1 MILSDR
7 IAGRN
12 YLPISPLLAVGA
24 VHHYLIEK
32 RLRMK
37 VALIVETGEA
47 REIHHHCLLLGYGA
61 DAICPYLVF
70 ETVRNLSAQNM
81 LNTTMENEEIFRN
94 YTSATR
100 AGIAKVMAKMGIST
114 LQSYKGAQIFEA
126 VGIHEEVIN
135 RSFKGTPSRISGVD
149 FKILSTEA
157 YNRYLLAY
165 GPRQGGDDKLSVNPG
180 TYHWRNNGEKH
191 VNEPTTIAALQ
202 EAAQKNS
209 KDSYKMF
216 SQAHA
221 EATKNCTIR
230 GRFEIDF
237 SNATSISID
246 EVEPAS
252 EIVKR
257 FATGAMSFGSISI
270 ETHTTLAK
278 AMNKIGGK
286 SNTGEGGEDLDRL
299 LDDQKHGPISTRSAI
314 KQVASGRF
322 GVSSVYLTF
331 ANDLQIKMAQGAK
344 PGEGGELP
352 GYKVTEDIAKCRNS
366 IPGVGLI
373 SPPPH
378 HDIYSIEDLAE
389 LIYDLK
395 SANPRARIS
404 VKLVA
409 EVGVGVVA
417 SGVVKAKAEHLTI
430 SGHDGGTGASSWTGI
445 KSAGLPWELGLA
457 ETHQTLVLNDL
468 RSRVIIQ
475 ADGQIRT
482 GLDVTIAAMLGAGE
496 LKIF

>member
-1 MILSDR
+1 M
-7 IAGRN
+7 AGRN
-12 YLPISPLLAVGA
+12 YLPVSPLLAVGT

-47 REIHHHCLLLGYGA
+47 REIHHLCLLLGYGA

-70 ETVRNLSAQNM
+70 ETVRNLSAQGM
-81 LNTTMENEEIFRN
+81 LNTTMGNEEIFKN
-94 YTSATR
+94 YTTATH

-126 VGIHEEVIN
+126 VGINDEVIN
-135 RSFKGTPSRISGVD
+135 RSFKGTSSRISGVD
-149 FKILSTEA
+149 FKILSTES

-180 TYHWRNNGEKH
+180 IYHWRNSGEKH
-191 VNEPTTIAALQ
+191 VNDPSTISSLQ

-209 KDSYKMF
+209 VDAYKQF
-216 SQAHA
+216 SQAHT

-230 GRFEIDF
+230 GRFEIDY
-237 SNATSISID
+237 SKSTSISVD

-257 FATGAMSFGSISI
+257 FATGAMSFGSISL

-286 SNTGEGGEDLDRL
+286 SNTGEGGENLERL
-299 LDDQKHGPISTRSAI
+299 LDDQSASTSTRSAI

-344 PGEGGELP
+344 PGEFLE
-352 GYKVTEDIAKCRNS
+352 
-366 IPGVGLI
+366 
-373 SPPPH
+373 
-378 HDIYSIEDLAE
+378 
-389 LIYDLK
+389 
-395 SANPRARIS
+395 
-404 VKLVA
+404 
-409 EVGVGVVA
+409 
-417 SGVVKAKAEHLTI
+417 
-430 SGHDGGTGASSWTGI
+430 
-445 KSAGLPWELGLA
+445 
-457 ETHQTLVLNDL
+457 
-468 RSRVIIQ
+468 
-475 ADGQIRT
+475 
-482 GLDVTIAAMLGAGE
+482 
-496 LKIF
+496 IFVHSNY

>member
-1 MILSDR
+1 MDIICKQAEEAAKKGFTYLILSDR
-7 IAGRN
+7 IAGELSANSCFYLNSNSYSLLYIYLGRN
-12 YLPISPLLAVGA
+12 YLPVSPLLAVGA
-24 VHHYLIEK
+24 VHHHLIEK

-47 REIHHHCLLLGYGA
+47 REIHQLCLLLSYGA

-70 ETVRNLSAQNM
+70 ETVKNLNAQGM
-81 LNTTMENEEIFRN
+81 LNTKYDNEQIFKN
-94 YTSATR
+94 YTTATR
-100 AGIAKVMAKMGIST
+100 YGISKVMAKMGIST

-126 VGIHEEVIN
+126 VGINQEVIN
-135 RSFKGTPSRISGVD
+135 KCFKGTSSRLSGVD
-149 FKILSTEA
+149 FKILSNES

-165 GPRQGGDDKLSVNPG
+165 GPRSGGDDKLCVNPG
-180 TYHWRNNGEKH
+180 LYHWRNSGEQH
-191 VNEPTTIAALQ
+191 INNPTTIAALQ
-202 EAAQKNS
+202 DASQNNSRDAFKNFTKFHTEANKS
-209 KDSYKMF
+209 
-216 SQAHA
+216 
-221 EATKNCTIR
+221 CTIR
-230 GRFEIDF
+230 GQFEIDY
-237 SNATSISID
+237 SGSTGID
-246 EVEPAS
+246 IDLVESAS

-257 FATGAMSFGSISI
+257 FATGAMSFGSISL

-286 SNTGEGGEDLDRL
+286 SNTGEGGENLERL
-299 LDDQKHGPISTRSAI
+299 LDDQNAGTSTRSKI

-331 ANDLQIKMAQGAK
+331 ADELQIKMAQGAK

-352 GYKVTEDIAKCRNS
+352 GYKVTQDIADCRNS
-366 IPGVGLI
+366 IAGVGLI

-395 SANPRARIS
+395 SANPKARIS

-417 SGVVKAKAEHLTI
+417 AGVVKAKSEHLTI
-430 SGHDGGTGASSWTGI
+430 SGHDGGTGGKFIS
-445 KSAGLPWELGLA
+445 
-457 ETHQTLVLNDL
+457 HL
-468 RSRVIIQ
+468 RF
-475 ADGQIRT
+475 
-482 GLDVTIAAMLGAGE
+482 
-496 LKIF
+496 K